1 MPFALELRAA
11 FRGLARSPGYG
22 AAVVLSLALGI
33 GSAASA
39 FGVLD
44 AVRFRALPFPDADR
58 LVSIVESP
66 ADRPGECRTG
76 CDVSYESF
84 ANMLRLHPPR
94 ALDALAGFTAGG
106 KALATST
113 EPILLMG
120 GVASPDLFDLLRVK
134 PVLGRALSPDDDRL
148 GAPLVTVLSHALW
161 VTQFGADPEIVGKS
175 IKLSDSHYTVV
186 GVMPAG
192 FDFEVGSK
200 FWLPVVPTLDPSTRP
215 SIRSLNVIG
224 RLAPGRTLAQLAG
237 ELATL
242 DPAALAQGATGT
254 RTPMRLTA
262 SPLRDRYTGATRS
275 HDLVFAG
282 VVAAVLLIACAN
294 VANLALLRTLF
305 RMRELAVRAALG
317 APRLRLARGPMLE
330 HGMLVAA
337 AAVLGVAFAARFL
350 TLLRSLDVLRSLRPS
365 GMEYGLDGRVAGFAV
380 LLAAGIAVL
389 LGVVSV
395 HAVARADLT
404 RLIREG
410 SPSGAGQAAG
420 GGRQLA
426 QSAFV
431 VAQVAGATAL
441 LTGAGLMT
449 RTAFRIAELDP
460 GFAPG
465 PVVAGSPSY
474 PHPWRVREKYLPVTR
489 QILAEL
495 QQLPGADLVAIRA
508 SVPLGARN
516 EIAAMVVEG
525 GAAPLPRELA
535 PSAALA
541 VSPGYFSSL
550 GVGMVSGRDFTE
562 FDTEAAPAVAVINEW
577 AARRWWPGQA
587 AIGRTIRLDTAPS
600 RPATITVVGVVRN
613 NRAASGNLLLAEEG
627 PELYRPY
634 EQSPSAFPTFLIKAR
649 VPPARLLQPVR
660 ATLAR
665 LVPDRP
671 VSATLMAQ
679 RVSDQVAGVRLN
691 AIQILAFA
699 AVGLCLSLLGIY
711 GVLSYAVG
719 RRTREIGI
727 RSALGATRGGI
738 ERMVLADAARL
749 TLAGLLLGMPAAF
762 WGSQV
767 IRSLLYGTDRADP
780 MVYGAVA
787 LGTALAALAAAYLPA
802 RRAARVDPAR
812 ALRAS

>member
-1 MPFALELRAA
+1 MPLALELRASV
-11 FRGLARSPGYG
+11 RGLIRSRGY
-22 AAVVLSLALGI
+22 ASAVVLSLALGI

-44 AVRFRALPFPDADR
+44 AVRVRALPFPDADR
-58 LVSIVESP
+58 LVSIVEMP

-76 CDVSYESF
+76 CDVSYETF
-84 ANMLRLHPPR
+84 ANLIALHPPR
-94 ALDALAGFTAGG
+94 ALDAVAGFPAGG
-106 KALATST
+106 RARPPGP
-113 EPILLMG
+113 EPILLIG
-120 GVASPDLFDLLRVK
+120 GVVSPNLFELLRAR
-134 PVLGRALSPDDDRL
+134 PELGRALSPDDDRL

-161 VTQFGADPEIVGKS
+161 GTQFGADREIVGED

-192 FDFEVGSK
+192 FDFETGSK
-200 FWLPVVPTLDPSTRP
+200 FWLPAVPTLDPSTRP

-224 RLAPGRTLAQLAG
+224 RLAPGRTLAQLEG

-242 DPAALAQGATGT
+242 DPAALAQGGPGT
-254 RTPMRLTA
+254 RVPMRLTA
-262 SPLRDRYTGATRS
+262 APLRDRYTGATRS
-275 HDLVFAG
+275 HDLVFAA

-294 VANLALLRTLF
+294 VANLALLRTLH

-330 HGMLVAA
+330 HAILVAA
-337 AAVLGVAFAARFL
+337 AAILGVAFAARFL
-350 TLLRSLDVLRSLRPS
+350 ALLRSLDVLRSLRPT

-380 LLAAGIAVL
+380 LLAGGVAAL
-389 LGVVSV
+389 LGAVSV
-395 HAVARADLT
+395 HAVARADLN

-410 SPSGAGQAAG
+410 SPSVAGR
-420 GGRQLA
+420 GRQLA

-431 VAQVAGATAL
+431 VAQSAGATAL
-441 LTGAGLMT
+441 LTGAGLLT
-449 RTAFRIAELDP
+449 RTAFRIARLDP
-460 GFAPG
+460 GFTPG
-465 PVVAGSPSY
+465 PVVEGSPSY

-495 QQLPGADLVAIRA
+495 QLMPGADQVAIQT
-508 SVPLGARN
+508 SVPLGAR
-516 EIAAMVVEG
+516 G
-525 GAAPLPRELA
+525 GAAELVMEGSAMPLPRELA

-541 VSPGYFSSL
+541 VSPGYFSLL

-562 FDTEAAPAVAVINEW
+562 FDTDAAPAVAVINEW

-587 AIGRTIRLDTAPS
+587 AVGRTIRLDAAPS
-600 RPATITVVGVVRN
+600 RTATITVVGVVRN

-634 EQSPSAFPTFLIKAR
+634 EQSPSAFPTFLIRAR

-671 VSATLMAQ
+671 VFATLMAQ
-679 RVSDQVAGVRLN
+679 RVSEPVAGVRLN

-738 ERMVLADAARL
+738 QRMVLAFAARL
-749 TLAGLLLGMPAAF
+749 ALAGLLIGMPAAY
-762 WGSQV
+762 WSSQV

-787 LGTALAALAAAYLPA
+787 VGTALAALAAAYLPA
-802 RRAARVDPAR
+802 PGAARGGPAR

>member
-1 MPFALELRAA
+1 MPVALELRAA
-11 FRGLARSPGYG
+11 LRGLARSPGYA

-33 GSAASA
+33 GSAAAA

-44 AVRFRALPFPDADR
+44 AVRFRSLPFPEADR
-58 LVSIVESP
+58 LVTIAEVP
-66 ADRPGECRTG
+66 ADRPGECRAG
-76 CDVSYESF
+76 CDVSYETF
-84 ANMLRLHPPR
+84 ANVLRLHRPR
-94 ALDALAGFTAGG
+94 ALDAVVGFTAGG

-120 GVASPDLFDLLRVK
+120 GVVSPDLFDLLRVR
-134 PVLGRALSPDDDRL
+134 PALGRSLSPDDDRL

-161 VTQFGADPEIVGKS
+161 VTQFGADPGIVGRT

-192 FDFEVGSK
+192 FDFEVATK
-200 FWLPVVPTLDPSTRP
+200 FWLPAVPTLDPSTRP
-215 SIRSLNVIG
+215 SIRSLSVIG
-224 RLAPGRTLAQLAG
+224 RLAPGRTLAQLVG

-242 DPAALAQGATGT
+242 DPAALAHGGPGS
-254 RTPMRLTA
+254 RVPMRLTA

-330 HGMLVAA
+330 HGMLVALA
-337 AAVLGVAFAARFL
+337 AILGVAFAARFL
-350 TLLRSLDVLRSLRPS
+350 SLLRTLDVLRSLRPT
-365 GMEYGLDGRVAGFAV
+365 GMEYGLDARVAGFAV
-380 LLAAGIAVL
+380 LLAAGVAVL
-389 LGVVSV
+389 LGLVST
-395 HAVARADLT
+395 HAVTRADLNQ
-404 RLIREG
+404 LIREG
-410 SPSGAGQAAG
+410 SPGAAG
-420 GGRQLA
+420 RGRQLA
-426 QSAFV
+426 QSVFV
-431 VAQVAGATAL
+431 VAQIAGAAAL
-441 LTGAGLMT
+441 LTGAGLLT
-449 RTAFRIAELDP
+449 RTAFRIARIDP
-460 GFAPG
+460 GFAPA
-465 PVVAGSPSY
+465 PVLQGSPSY

-495 QQLPGADLVAIRA
+495 TLLPGAAEVAIQA
-508 SVPLGARN
+508 SEPMGPSGGELLL
-516 EIAAMVVEG
+516 EG
-525 GAAPLPRELA
+525 SAAPLVRGLA
-535 PSAALA
+535 PPAVLA
-541 VSPGYFSSL
+541 VSPGYFSTL
-550 GVGMVSGRDFTE
+550 GIAMAGGRDFTE
-562 FDTEAAPAVAVINEW
+562 FDTGAAPPVAVVNEW

-587 AIGRTIRLDTAPS
+587 AIGRTIRLDTAPAH
-600 RPATITVVGVVRN
+600 PATITVVGVVRN
-613 NRAASGNLLLAEEG
+613 NRAASGNLLLAEDG

-634 EQSPSAFPTFLIKAR
+634 EQSPSPFPTFLIRAG
-649 VPPARLLQPVR
+649 VPPARLLRPVR
-660 ATLAR
+660 VTLAR

-671 VSATLMAQ
+671 VFATLMAQ

-738 ERMVLADAARL
+738 QRMVLAFAARL
-749 TLAGLLLGMPAAF
+749 ALAGLLIGMPAAY
-762 WGSQV
+762 WSSQV

-787 LGTALAALAAAYLPA
+787 VGTALAALAAAYLPA
-802 RRAARVDPAR
+802 RRAARVDPAL